1 MPLKR
6 HAVAF
11 TLIELLVVISIIALL
26 IAILLPALGQARE
39 NARIIQCLSN
49 ETQMAKSSIAFA
61 ADDRLGRLIPTR
73 QDRYENFVH
82 HSVNVGR
89 KTHTDPQGNRV
100 TEFVSGADAFED
112 YGYAFEQFGD
122 PGRDDFEVKIRVG
135 AIVHGYTYMGGITE
149 WRTLPGNMS
158 TIRGLSPVTI
168 DDATSEKTLVADAAY
183 KPNGRN
189 SPWRIIP
196 TSDVQFGGSPAHG
209 LTSDGTEPKGG
220 NHIYGD
226 GSGEWVAFSQYIE
239 GHSWSGGRRSYYFQ
253 KDLGDYIPPGGR
265 P

>member
-1 MPLKR
+1 MR
-6 HAVAF
+6 QNRGF

-39 NARIIQCLSN
+39 NARILTCLSN
-49 ETQMAKSSIAFA
+49 ETQMAKSSIAFS
-61 ADDRLGRLIPTR
+61 ADDGKNRLIPTR
-73 QDRYENFVH
+73 QDREGNFVH
-82 HSVNVGR
+82 HSVNVNP
-89 KTHTDPQGNRV
+89 KSF
-100 TEFVSGADAFED
+100 EFVSGAEAFED

-122 PGRDDFEVKIRVG
+122 PGRDDFEVKIRIG
-135 AIVHGYTYMGGITE
+135 AIVHGYTYMGGIIE

-158 TIRGLSPVTI
+158 TIKGLSPVTI

-189 SPWRIIP
+189 SPWRMIP
-196 TSDVQFGGSPAHG
+196 TDDVQFGGSPAHG
-209 LTSDGTEPKGG
+209 LTSDGLEPKGG
-220 NHIYGD
+220 NHVYGD
-226 GSGEWVAFSQYIE
+226 GSGEWVAFSEYIE

-265 P
+265 R